1 MIIHFQKDKSMFL
14 QIADFIMDKILLGD
28 LLVNDRLLSIRKLA
42 VMSGTNPNTV
52 KRGYDILLQQKI
64 IVLQRGIGFFVAHD
78 GLEISRRNRR
88 ETFMKEDMLQ
98 FLKNVHLL
106 AIPWSDIKQHY
117 DDFVRIH
124 FN

>member
-14 QIADFIMDKILLGD
+14 RIADFIMDKILLGD

-52 KRGYDILLQQKI
+52 KRGYDLLLQQKI
-64 IVLQRGIGFFVAHD
+64 IVLQRGIGFFVTHD

-106 AIPWSDIKQHY
+106 DIPWSDIKQHY